1 MDPGRAL
8 ISSIEIIK
16 MLYETAELYKKLE
29 RINGNLLNEMS
40 LIVSL
45 KDQITSCRRMQ
56 NNQVIDNYLLD
67 INKRLEKFK
76 KIVENIHNQN
86 FLKKIIYTKKI
97 EKIGK
102 EISKAMKK
110 MKMLLDLKKDLQQS
124 SRLDVANILTDI
136 KAREFWE
143 TNFGSEHTFVQT
155 NLFFSAIRMNTQ
167 LLSNEIDFLKKVI
180 NDDNDK
186 YISAFEFQEWLD
198 FFGDFTVAMR
208 RTIDSLFDPNTYEIV
223 EWYQKNISKSIV
235 KSILNE
241 QPLILRKHSNQK
253 GVFIINFKYN
263 NEIHELFIKNIN
275 NEFVIERMPSMNP
288 IEYKIFEELD
298 IKKSANLK
306 TIINSLEYRIIP
318 LNQKKEIVDWDQERI
333 NHLDKPIPTP
343 TPIENKELNLFDLP
357 GISHLKNGIG
367 TIIDTGVDIGKGV
380 IDTGVGIGKGFFS
393 FLTPR

>member
-1 MDPGRAL
+1 MRFL
-8 ISSIEIIK
+8 RFYVS
-16 MLYETAELYKKLE
+16 AELYKKLE

-110 MKMLLDLKKDLQQS
+110 IKVLLDLKKDLQQS

-208 RTIDSLFDPNTYEIV
+208 RTIDSLFDPNTCEIV

-318 LNQKKEIVDWDQERI
+318 LNQKKDLVDWDQERI
-333 NHLDKPIPTP
+333 NHLDKPIP

-380 IDTGVGIGKGFFS
+380 IDTGVGIGKGFFN

>member
-143 TNFGSEHTFVQT
+143 VNFGSEHTFVQT

-275 NEFVIERMPSMNP
+275 NEFVIEIMPNMNP
-288 IEYKIFEELD
+288 IESKIYEELD
-298 IKKSANLK
+298 IKKAANLK

-318 LNQKKEIVDWDQERI
+318 LNQKKDLVDWDQERI
-333 NHLDKPIPTP
+333 NHLDKPIP

-380 IDTGVGIGKGFFS
+380 IDTGVGIGKGFFN